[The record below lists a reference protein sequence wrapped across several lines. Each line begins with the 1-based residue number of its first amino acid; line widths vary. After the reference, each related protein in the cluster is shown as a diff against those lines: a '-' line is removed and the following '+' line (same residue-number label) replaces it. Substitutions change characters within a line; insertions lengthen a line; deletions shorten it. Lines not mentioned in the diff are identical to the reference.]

1 MTISQAV
8 QKKPKHIARN
18 LVSFYKDDAEQILY
32 LAGNLGSKERDV
44 LLLCVREVRVKLFNL
59 RGHED

>member
-1 MTISQAV
+1 MTISQVV
-8 QKKPKHIARN
+8 QKRPKRIARS
-18 LVSFYKDDAEQILY
+18 LVSIYKDDAEQVLY
-32 LAGNLGSKERDV
+32 LAGNLGSKERDI